1 MRGAGKEKSGIGPV
15 PQKRGVWAGLRV
27 LNHVC
32 MCVRADGTAG
42 HVRIHNF
49 SLFFCFLRTKKKETN
64 ATFRCMS
71 FEEEN
76 FPSLLP
82 FISKAGVLPPKMFE
96 MGEAE
101 FFLRFGELKR
111 PEMLRNK
118 DPLDRCNSRR
128 IRSTPKLFTYLEPSV
143 NGFSDRTRS

>member
-1 MRGAGKEKSGIGPV
+1 MGGAQSIEPCVYVCTCRWHCWPRPHSQLFSFFLFYAHEK
-15 PQKRGVWAGLRV
+15 K
-27 LNHVC
+27 
-32 MCVRADGTAG
+32 
-42 HVRIHNF
+42 
-49 SLFFCFLRTKKKETN
+49 TN

-111 PEMLRNK
+111 PEVWRNK